1 MSINAFDQFAQGRGT
16 IVVSDFTAGIA
27 ALLDHSIDK
36 CHRSQLEGIRPLF
49 ERLAKKHP
57 EGVRA
62 CDLTRRE
69 SDALLKGMATA
80 FCLAAIYGASIAS
93 VEPEGGL
100 Q

>member
-1 MSINAFDQFAQGRGT
+1 MSINAFDQFAEGRGT
-16 IVVSDFTAGIA
+16 IVVSDFTANIA
-27 ALLDHSIDK
+27 TLLDHSIDRS
-36 CHRSQLEGIRPLF
+36 HRRQLEGIRPLF

-69 SDALLKGMATA
+69 SDTLLMGMATA
-80 FCLAAIYGASIAS
+80 FCLAAIYGASVAY
-93 VEPEGGL
+93 VEPMGGL